1 MRDLPRNRIM
11 KTLDQL
17 ITDTIADRTPEEL
30 ALGYLRYEE
39 LRRFS
44 VAAYQCLTDRN
55 LRGENFDEMV
65 TKELLKRKNP

>member
-1 MRDLPRNRIM
+1 MRDLSNHRAM
-11 KTLDQL
+11 KTINEI
-17 ITDTIADRTPEEL
+17 ITDTIAERTPEQL
-30 ALGYLRYEE
+30 ALGWLQYEE

-65 TKELLKRKNP
+65 TVELLKRENP

>member
-1 MRDLPRNRIM
+1 M
-11 KTLDQL
+11 KTIDQL
-17 ITDTIADRTPEEL
+17 IDQTIADKTQREL
-30 ALGYLRYEE
+30 VLGYLRYEE

-65 TKELLKRKNP
+65 TNELLKRENP